1 MDQQADSTKRATA
14 RRARSAIALVLGAGL
29 LGGCS
34 TPPPTCAADCAPL
47 GTTVAMDFTRKSG
60 FYGAPFPGDF
70 RLATDGHVDLADFP
84 VAGATDLVK
93 RILAILRADARG
105 FSTTSGIFFQ
115 LTASLQATD
124 LPSVADSVTDA
135 SPVVLL
141 GVDPA
146 APDHLVRYPIATA
159 FLADAGP
166 YGAPNLLVAL
176 PLQGVPLR
184 PHTRYAAI
192 VRRSLHDAKGALLD
206 RSPSMAALASGGRPE
221 GMSDAV
227 LASTLAALDTAA
239 KAGIPRDD
247 IAGITIFTTGS
258 PTDSFA
264 QVTAAMLAA
273 PAPAPTK
280 PFVRNEIFTDYCVY
294 ETTIPMPEYQGG
306 APPYQEEG
314 GGWVFD
320 DKGAPVLQ
328 RMEEARFV
336 ITVPRRTMPP
346 KGFPLV
352 VFSRTGGGGERP
364 LVDRG
369 VQAMTGGPALTPGT
383 GPALIFAGAGFAGS
397 SIDGPH
403 GGLRNVTHGDEQ
415 FLIFNVGN
423 PVALRD
429 NIRQSAAE
437 LALQAHVLDAVSI
450 DVADCP
456 GVVTP
461 DGKARFDT
469 ATLALMGHSMGAT
482 IAPLTLAYEPRY
494 RAGLLSGAGGSWIEN
509 VIYKQ
514 EPVALKGLAGIL
526 IGIGSDY
533 ALTEYDPVLSLFQ
546 WAAEPSDP
554 PVYARR
560 IVQSPEDGPSRHVLM
575 MQGIV
580 DNYILPPIANATSL
594 SIGLDLAGDELDA
607 KSPALAGMAPIGS
620 LLPLVGRGPVALPV
634 AGNVT
639 GKGGAKVT
647 AVVTQYPEDG
657 IENGHEVVFQTE
669 APKHAY
675 GCFLQS
681 FAKGAPRVPEPGKV
695 ADPCE

>member
-1 MDQQADSTKRATA
+1 MT
-14 RRARSAIALVLGAGL
+14 
-29 LGGCS
+29 
-34 TPPPTCAADCAPL
+34 
-47 GTTVAMDFTRKSG
+47 
-60 FYGAPFPGDF
+60 
-70 RLATDGHVDLADFP
+70 
-84 VAGATDLVK
+84 
-93 RILAILRADARG
+93 
-105 FSTTSGIFFQ
+105 
-115 LTASLQATD
+115 
-124 LPSVADSVTDA
+124 DSV
-135 SPVVLL
+135 
-141 GVDPA
+141 
-146 APDHLVRYPIATA
+146 LVTY
-159 FLADAGP
+159 
-166 YGAPNLLVAL
+166 
-176 PLQGVPLR
+176 
-184 PHTRYAAI
+184 
-192 VRRSLHDAKGALLD
+192 
-206 RSPSMAALASGGRPE
+206 
-221 GMSDAV
+221 
-227 LASTLAALDTAA
+227 LAALDEIA
-239 KAGIPRDD
+239 KAGIPKDD
-247 IAGITIFTTGS
+247 IAGLTVFTTGS
-258 PTDSFA
+258 PADAFGK
-264 QVTAAMLAA
+264 VTAAMLAA
-273 PAPAPTK
+273 KAPTPSK
-280 PFVRNEIFTDYCVY
+280 PFVRNEIFDTYCVY

-306 APPYQEEG
+306 EPPYQDAG
-314 GGWVFD
+314 GAWVLD
-320 DKGAPVLQ
+320 SNGAPVLQ

-336 ITVPRRTMPP
+336 VTVPRRTMPQS
-346 KGFPLV
+346 GFPLV

-383 GPALIFAGAGFAGS
+383 GPALTFAAAGFAGS

-403 GGLRNVTHGDEQ
+403 GGLRNITHGDEQ

-437 LALQAHVLDAVSI
+437 LALQAHVLDTVSI

-469 ATLALMGHSMGAT
+469 TTLALMGHSMGAT

-514 EPVALKGLAGIL
+514 EPVALKGLAEIL
-526 IGIGSDY
+526 VGVTASGYS
-533 ALTEYDPVLSLFQ
+533 LTEYDPILSLFQ
-546 WAAEPSDP
+546 WAAEPADP

-560 IVQSPEDGPSRHVLM
+560 IVQTPEDGPSRHVLM

-594 SIGLDLAGDELDA
+594 SIGLDLAGEALDA
-607 KSPALAGMAPIGS
+607 KSPALAGMTPLGV

-634 AGNVT
+634 AGNLP
-639 GKGGAKVT
+639 GKGGTKVT

-675 GCFLQS
+675 RCFLEGLAQ
-681 FAKGAPRVPEPGKV
+681 GTPRVPAPGKV